1 MYPHRRMPSRF
12 VLVRARRSSSPTVI
26 GSSPANRRQ
35 FDHIGMDTSQG
46 APGVR
51 PWLVVECG
59 ICRSNSLSHS
69 MMNAT
74 STWESKADNGK
85 RPVTA
90 PVTVPVS
97 PPVRVPVTLPVS
109 AAGRGAG
116 VEPVRRGLAGR
127 AGCGGC
133 PSRVALI
140 SMPRAGRRACRPAAG
155 PSGPSGPGPAAGTRP

>member
-1 MYPHRRMPSRF
+1 
-12 VLVRARRSSSPTVI
+12 
-26 GSSPANRRQ
+26 
-35 FDHIGMDTSQG
+35 MDTSQG

-74 STWESKADNGK
+74 STWESKADSGK

-109 AAGRGAG
+109 AAGRGPA
-116 VEPVRRGLAGR
+116 
-127 AGCGGC
+127 
-133 PSRVALI
+133 S
-140 SMPRAGRRACRPAAG
+140 STPAAG
-155 PSGPSGPGPAAGTRP
+155 WPAGPDAVAARPGWR